1 MRSALLALLL
11 FIGGFSSA
19 QNLVPNPS
27 FEDTVGC
34 PTLLGQVTK
43 AKYWYDILNTP
54 DYFHECCTVTDL
66 TIPSNTFG
74 YQYPATGSAYMGA
87 YFYDLIDTN
96 YREMIGAYLTEQL
109 TIGNKYYV
117 TLKVSFSAGIYQA
130 VNIAVNK
137 IGILFTTE
145 NWLNEIPVTNSCQV
159 YSDSI
164 ISDSMNWVTIRGS
177 FTADSNYAF
186 IAIGNFF
193 QNYLTDTICTDN
205 LNRTRG
211 YYYIEDI
218 CVSTDSLYSEVW
230 NDLRYVTNGA
240 TCSLYPNPTSDYIF
254 INGIYLN
261 TQYYQIFNVHGQ
273 EVFTERISNPLEPIS
288 VDVSTYPSSVYIVVF
303 KDKNNLVINSIPFF
317 HN

>member
-1 MRSALLALLL
+1 
-11 FIGGFSSA
+11 
-19 QNLVPNPS
+19 
-27 FEDTVGC
+27 
-34 PTLLGQVTK
+34 
-43 AKYWYDILNTP
+43 
-54 DYFHECCTVTDL
+54 
-66 TIPSNTFG
+66 
-74 YQYPATGSAYMGA
+74 
-87 YFYDLIDTN
+87 
-96 YREMIGAYLTEQL
+96 
-109 TIGNKYYV
+109 
-117 TLKVSFSAGIYQA
+117 
-130 VNIAVNK
+130 
-137 IGILFTTE
+137 
-145 NWLNEIPVTNSCQV
+145 
-159 YSDSI
+159 
-164 ISDSMNWVTIRGS
+164 MNWVTIRGS